1 MSLPFEISQIHGAL
15 ALAYRV
21 IEIGWSDIH
30 DAHEQYLE
38 FGQDIKDLRI
48 SLLNLAGAIDQAD
61 RGSLLNSRPTTA
73 AANNFHH
80 VLGNFTGVLE
90 ECLRLFERNST
101 YGRNR
106 GPIYNWR
113 WFLLVKDEVMML
125 RERIAFLN
133 IKLSVAFK
141 ALEMY
146 ASLFLCCYFERC

>member
-61 RGSLLNSRPTTA
+61 RGSLLNNRPTTA

-90 ECLRLFERNST
+90 ECLRLFERHST
-101 YGRNR
+101 YGCNR